1 MSVTAERIVRQELAG
16 LEVRVADAA
25 DPTLSGREG
34 TVVDETTNTLELS
47 TERGTVR
54 LPKADCTFEF
64 RLPGDGDD
72 AAYVTVEGSE
82 LVGQPAE
89 RTERTR
95 KRWH

>member
-1 MSVTAERIVRQELAG
+1 MSVTAERIVRQELVG
-16 LEVRVADAA
+16 LAVRVADAA
-25 DPTLSGREG
+25 DPTLAGREG

-64 RLPGDGDD
+64 RLPGDGDVT
-72 AAYVTVEGSE
+72 YVTVEGAE

-95 KRWH
+95 TRWH